1 MHNFP
6 AEVDPTSPLRS
17 SHNGYT
23 QSISAHEQFS
33 LTMVTTLGLSGSRLD
48 PPLSLSLKGSLLLSG
63 NLVILVS
70 VSQPK
75 PQRYTLI
82 HVRTTPHLARQIT
95 AAKFEAGLQSISESD
110 EGVWLAEST
119 FVIAYFKAHMNKL
132 CHTRAP
138 FHNNDLPDILVNYAL
153 RLRVTQSSDKK
164 TFLLDADLPEFKTNE
179 ALKHA
184 ILSHRAEVYNYAS
197 YCDGI
202 VCSRALLSRPINK
215 PIKKKIGLQF
225 EAMQNNDPY
234 KSSVYG
240 ATKSHLPFSKD
251 NLISV
256 STPLRAYHIEAERQ
270 RRKLENKLHR
280 EYFWECQISSYG
292 LTGHPDHIEEPEDP
306 ESSSDDTDPF
316 QKDFYILL
324 VHRPCQFD

>member
-1 MHNFP
+1 M
-6 AEVDPTSPLRS
+6 EL
-17 SHNGYT
+17 
-23 QSISAHEQFS
+23 
-33 LTMVTTLGLSGSRLD
+33 
-48 PPLSLSLKGSLLLSG
+48 
-63 NLVILVS
+63 
-70 VSQPK
+70 
-75 PQRYTLI
+75 
-82 HVRTTPHLARQIT
+82 
-95 AAKFEAGLQSISESD
+95 
-110 EGVWLAEST
+110 GVWLAEST

-316 QKDFYILL
+316 QKDFYILQQKINGKNKL
-324 VHRPCQFD
+324 VCKHVCIWLVRYVFDPSDIQVTTTTDEFISKQALPFYTYGFSQAKLWDIINHGHGLVGRFSLTFYRNYGETLDMFILAINIWIPDSLGILIGDGYSTN

>member
-1 MHNFP
+1 MYAKKVPRPGTMHNFP

-95 AAKFEAGLQSISESD
+95 AAKFEAGLQSISESED
-110 EGVWLAEST
+110 E
-119 FVIAYFKAHMNKL
+119 
-132 CHTRAP
+132 AP

-184 ILSHRAEVYNYAS
+184 ILSHRA
-197 YCDGI
+197 